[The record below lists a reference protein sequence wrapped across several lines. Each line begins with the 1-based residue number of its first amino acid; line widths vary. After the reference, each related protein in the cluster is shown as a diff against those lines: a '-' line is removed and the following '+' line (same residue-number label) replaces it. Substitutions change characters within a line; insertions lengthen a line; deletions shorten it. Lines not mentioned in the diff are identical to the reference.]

1 MSAEVVI
8 GNHNFKEEVLDS
20 QVPVIA
26 DFWAEWCV
34 PCKMIGPVL
43 EKLAEEYAGKIKVAK
58 INVDENG
65 EIASQFNIVS
75 IPTLLVFKNGNIVK
89 KQIGA
94 VPRHIIEGMI
104 KDYI

>member
-1 MSAEVVI
+1 MSGEVAV
-8 GNHNFKEEVLDS
+8 GNHNFKEEVLES
-20 QVPVIA
+20 QIPVIA

-34 PCKMIGPVL
+34 PCKMVEPIL
-43 EKLAEEYAGKIKVAK
+43 EEMAGEYEGKIKVAK

-75 IPTLLVFKNGNIVK
+75 IPTLLLFKDGNIVK

-94 VPRHIIEGMI
+94 VPRHIIENMI
-104 KDYI
+104 KEYI

>member
-8 GNHNFKEEVLDS
+8 GNHNFKEEVLES

-43 EKLAEEYAGKIKVAK
+43 EKLAEEYEGKIKVAK

-75 IPTLLVFKNGNIVK
+75 IPTLLVFKDGSIVK

-94 VPRHIIEGMI
+94 VPRHIIEGMV

>member
-20 QVPVIA
+20 QIPVIA

-34 PCKMIGPVL
+34 PCKMVEPIL
-43 EKLAEEYAGKIKVAK
+43 EEMANEYDGKLKIAN

-75 IPTLLVFKNGNIVK
+75 IPTLLLFKDGNIVR

-94 VPRHIIEGMI
+94 VPRHIIEKMI
-104 KDYI
+104 EEYI

>member
-8 GNHNFKEEVLDS
+8 GNHNFKEEVLES
-20 QVPVIA
+20 RVPVIA

-43 EKLAEEYAGKIKVAK
+43 EKLAEEYEGKIKVAK

-75 IPTLLVFKNGNIVK
+75 LPTLLVFKDGSIVK

-94 VPRHIIEGMI
+94 VPRHIIEGMV

>member
-1 MSAEVVI
+1 MSGEVVVE
-8 GNHNFKEEVLDS
+8 NHNFKEEVLES
-20 QVPVIA
+20 KVPVIA

-34 PCKMIGPVL
+34 PCKMVEPIL
-43 EKLAEEYAGKIKVAK
+43 EEMAKEYEGKIKIAK

-75 IPTLLVFKNGNIVK
+75 IPTLLLFKDGNIVR

-94 VPRHIIEGMI
+94 VPRHIIENMI

>member
-8 GNHNFKEEVLDS
+8 GNHNFKEEVLES

-43 EKLAEEYAGKIKVAK
+43 EQLAEEYAGKIKVAK

-75 IPTLLVFKNGNIVK
+75 IPTLLVFKDGSIVK

>member
-1 MSAEVVI
+1 MSGEVVV
-8 GNHNFKEEVLDS
+8 GNHNFKEEVLES

-34 PCKMIGPVL
+34 PCKMVEPIL
-43 EKLAEEYAGKIKVAK
+43 EEMAKEYDGKVKIAK

-75 IPTLLVFKNGNIVK
+75 IPTLLLFKDGNIVR

-94 VPRHIIEGMI
+94 VPRHIIENMI
-104 KDYI
+104 KDFI

>member
-1 MSAEVVI
+1 MSGEVVV
-8 GNHNFKEEVLDS
+8 GNHNFKEEVLES
-20 QVPVIA
+20 QIPVIA

-34 PCKMIGPVL
+34 PCKMVEPIL
-43 EKLAEEYAGKIKVAK
+43 EEMAEEYSGKIKIAK

-75 IPTLLVFKNGNIVK
+75 IPTLLLFKDGNIVK

-94 VPRHIIEGMI
+94 VPRHIIENMI
-104 KDYI
+104 KEYI